1 LCGYPRVMRVHL
13 LRLGRARFEWMAAA
27 ALCAL
32 PLVSCAPDK
41 PPPSVPTKT
50 ATSDNGVRF
59 QLAGTRLTVTVPP
72 DASRTARSLMR
83 ARALDFFCGKRGQ
96 LAPFFPVPNAR
107 ARFPRG
113 SREVTVALVGTELAG
128 TDDRFFRE
136 AAFCGVE
143 GSRVE
148 AFGYFVPIEEIIR
161 AMDESS
167 RSR

>member
-1 LCGYPRVMRVHL
+1 
-13 LRLGRARFEWMAAA
+13 MAAA
-27 ALCAL
+27 ALCAF
-32 PLVSCAPDK
+32 PLVSCARDK

-59 QLAGTRLTVTVPP
+59 QLAGTQLTVTVPSG
-72 DASRTARSLMR
+72 ASRTAQSLIR
-83 ARALDFFCGKRGQ
+83 ARALDFFCGQRGQ
-96 LAPFFPVPNAR
+96 LAPFAPVPNRR

-113 SREVTVALVGTELAG
+113 SREVTVALAGTQLAG

-143 GSRVE
+143 GSQVE

-161 AMDESS
+161 APDESLE
-167 RSR
+167 RR